1 MNALLIDFNPGD
13 KWNFAELLEAKTKE
27 EWAVLKNVSNLNQGS
42 KWQTLVRYMKYF
54 YFPFKVFLTRNSY
67 EKILAWQQFYGIIY
81 AFFTRI
87 FRIKNGPSIYIMTF
101 IYKEKKGFIGHV
113 YKRFIRYSLESPFLK
128 RIFVFSSSEP
138 QYYSEKLNIDV
149 KKFSYIKLGVED
161 ECENVTLEHE
171 SYFLSVG
178 RSNRDYEFLI
188 HNWEKSW
195 GKLIIITD
203 SEIHAELD
211 SNTVRVVKN
220 CYGNDYYE
228 YLKKCYA
235 VVLPMK
241 DTNISSGELV
251 TIQAGMFGKPIV
263 STYNKSLIN
272 YIENGVNGFLI
283 KKEDFGKCINFIK
296 DKVIYEEMC
305 LKARRFYS
313 HNYSLNNMAEE
324 IAKFL

>member
-13 KWNFAELLEAKTKE
+13 KWNFVELLEAKTKE

-101 IYKEKKGFIGHV
+101 IYKEKKGVIGRV
-113 YKRFIRYSLESPFLK
+113 YKKFIQYSLESTFLE

-138 QYYSEKLNIDV
+138 HYYSEKLNIDV
-149 KKFSYIKLGVED
+149 ARFSYIKLGVED
-161 ECENVTLEHE
+161 ECEEVSLEHE

-188 HNWEKSW
+188 RNWEKSW
-195 GKLIIITD
+195 GKLVIITD
-203 SEIHAELD
+203 SEIHAEID
-211 SNTVRVVKN
+211 KNTVMVVRN

-272 YIENGVNGFLI
+272 YIENGVNGFLV
-283 KKEDFGKCINFIK
+283 KKEDFGNYINFLEDK
-296 DKVIYEEMC
+296 DIYKEMC
-305 LKARRFYS
+305 LKARKFYS
-313 HNYSLNNMAEE
+313 HNYSLSSMAEE
-324 IAKFL
+324 IAEFL